1 MTWTN
6 FFTCE
11 SIRNFLCF
19 RREEVSGEAQRVLRT
34 FSTSS
39 LEKEDP
45 KPMPSFPD
53 MVAYVQ
59 EKVTVCFLFSWREFI
74 HITRWY
80 PLPESANILM
90 SLFYCNFR
98 QLSGSR
104 LQLNI
109 LLGLPLF
116 LSTHQ
121 HLAR

>member
-1 MTWTN
+1 MTWNN
-6 FFTCE
+6 FLTCE
-11 SIRNFLCF
+11 SIWNFLCF

-53 MVAYVQ
+53 MVTYVQ
-59 EKVTVCFLFSWREFI
+59 EKVTVFFWRKFI

-80 PLPESANILM
+80 PLPENANFLM
-90 SLFYCNFR
+90 SSFYCHFR

-116 LSTHQ
+116 RSTHQ